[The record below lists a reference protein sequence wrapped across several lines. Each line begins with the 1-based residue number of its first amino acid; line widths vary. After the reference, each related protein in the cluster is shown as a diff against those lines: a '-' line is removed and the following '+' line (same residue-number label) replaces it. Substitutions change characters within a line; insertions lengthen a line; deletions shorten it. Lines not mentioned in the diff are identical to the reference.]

1 MHTYV
6 ENGTNSITVKTK
18 SKNNNHMAFVYF
30 HLGKSKMKMFH
41 VKFKAHFKQKYL
53 FSTFLLLSKYQKRCT
68 ESQILNRNRE

>member
-30 HLGKSKMKMFH
+30 IWAK
-41 VKFKAHFKQKYL
+41 VK
-53 FSTFLLLSKYQKRCT
+53 
-68 ESQILNRNRE
+68 